1 MRSIAYVTLALLLAV
16 LAAGAASAQGN
27 KQIMSERMATQDLKR
42 NIVEAVIG
50 YKLKRESEFG
60 LTEDSQYLT
69 DTKAAAVIKGIT
81 IDKMIYDRSKDV
93 ALCIGHIDLK
103 DIVNV
108 LGEKASFKDVSVEGV
123 GFGTM
128 TEASRPPLRALRAA
142 LVNAQDEMAALLT
155 GEKIFAQTRTEN
167 YILTGDS
174 NRSKV
179 SAAVY
184 GAYIPNPDVTDP
196 KRGWGW
202 DESGMA
208 FVTLE
213 MDAHK
218 VRDVLGNLMVHKDEN
233 ILRVTGHGAQKD
245 EVSPE
250 ANGEGPNLVRDP
262 GSQTRY
268 ETLGMPGSQ
277 PAGKPAQ

>member
-1 MRSIAYVTLALLLAV
+1 MRPISTVITVLMALCIAV
-16 LAAGAASAQGN
+16 LAAGAAHAQGN

-50 YKLKRESEFG
+50 YKLKGESEQGF
-60 LTEDSQYLT
+60 TENAAYQV

-81 IDKMIYDRSKDV
+81 VDKMIYDREKDV
-93 ALCIGHIDLK
+93 ALCFGHIDLK
-103 DIVNV
+103 NIVNV
-108 LGEKASFKDVSVEGV
+108 LGEEAKFKDVSVQGF

-142 LVNAQDEMAALLT
+142 LINAQDEMAALLT
-155 GEKIFAQTRTEN
+155 GEKISAQSRTEN
-167 YILTGDS
+167 YLLTGDS
-174 NRSKV
+174 NRAKV

-184 GAYIPNPDVTDP
+184 GAYIPNPDLSDP

-202 DESGMA
+202 DSSGNA

-218 VRDVLGNLMVHKDEN
+218 VKDVLGESLVHKDEN

-245 EVSPE
+245 EVSPD
-250 ANGEGPNLVRDP
+250 ANGPSPSMVKDA
-262 GSQTRY
+262 GSPTRY
-268 ETLGMPGSQ
+268 ENLSIPDS
-277 PAGKPAQ
+277 K